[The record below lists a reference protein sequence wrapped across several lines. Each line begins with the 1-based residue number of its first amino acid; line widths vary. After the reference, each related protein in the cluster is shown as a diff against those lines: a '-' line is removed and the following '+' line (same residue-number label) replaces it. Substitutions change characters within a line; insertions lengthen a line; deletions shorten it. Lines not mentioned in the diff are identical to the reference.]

1 MGFDPASL
9 ALAATIGSAIIGGAG
24 AIQQGQAAKSAAEY
38 NSQVAQNNAKIAT
51 QNATWAAQ
59 EGEANAGQQGL
70 KTKATVAATL
80 ASEGA
85 SGVDVN
91 SGSFQNVRSSEKELG
106 TLDALTIRSNAA
118 RTAYGYETQATGD
131 IAQSQLDKAQGK
143 NSELSSYLNAGS
155 TVLSGVGNAASKYL
169 DYLHPNSI
177 IDTQP
182 AAPITYDPDY

>member
-9 ALAATIGSAIIGGAG
+9 ALAAVIGSAVVGGAG
-24 AIQQGQAAKSAAEY
+24 AIQQGQAAKSAADY
-38 NSQVAQNNAKIAT
+38 NAQVAQNNAKIAT

-59 EGEANAGQQGL
+59 EGEANAGEQGA

-91 SGSFQNVRSSEKELG
+91 SGSFQNVRSSETELG
-106 TLDALTIRSNAA
+106 MLDALTIRSNAA

-131 IAQSQLDKAQGK
+131 IAQSQLDKAQGQ
-143 NSELSSYLNAGS
+143 NSELSSYVNAGS
-155 TVLSGVGNAASKYL
+155 TVLGGVGNAASKYTDFLNQGSILNTQSPAPVTFL
-169 DYLHPNSI
+169 DG
-177 IDTQP
+177 
-182 AAPITYDPDY
+182 